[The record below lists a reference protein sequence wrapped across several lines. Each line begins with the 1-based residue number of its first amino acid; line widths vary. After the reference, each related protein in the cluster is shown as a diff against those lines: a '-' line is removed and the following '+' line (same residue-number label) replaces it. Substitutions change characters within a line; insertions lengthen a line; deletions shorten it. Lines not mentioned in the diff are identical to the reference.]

1 MKLGEMCGCR
11 EPPAPWVTSGTVKGF
26 GEPCSILFLCF
37 LKLSSKPLLIAG
49 AETEWTWGCCVRGPC
64 AVLLCAAVL
73 PALGFPLHGISSV
86 GAVTW
91 GESKAGKQRGHFL
104 PKTVCKRRGNAMGAG
119 LKESM

>member
-1 MKLGEMCGCR
+1 MCGD
-11 EPPAPWVTSGTVKGF
+11 P
-26 GEPCSILFLCF
+26 
-37 LKLSSKPLLIAG
+37 
-49 AETEWTWGCCVRGPC
+49 
-64 AVLLCAAVL
+64 VLLFYVL
-73 PALGFPLHGISSV
+73 QPFLLWVFPFMASPSV